1 MAREL
6 KNANI
11 THISYV
17 DKGAN
22 QKRFFFTKSAKKP
35 DFEKQVRLITKADDP
50 KKLVYG
56 VVYEPDVEDTH
67 GDIMTADEIE
77 KAVHGFMSN
86 LAIAKGAVMDT
97 QHDFDPGVGDVV
109 ECYVAPVDFEMGEET
124 IKKGSWVLVTK
135 ANDDIWNKIQDGEVT
150 GYSMAGTAET
160 IEKQKEPAAKSNDE
174 ATGFFNAMKS
184 FFTGEKIAKGAVADS
199 FNRRK
204 KDRQFWAA
212 QDALNSVLFRW
223 DHWGDGMETDPDII
237 REALQDFVEIA
248 QDVLIQEDIVKAI
261 GNPPEQIAKAGKK
274 ISNGNMKHIDDAI
287 AALTELK
294 TKTTPKKDD
303 EGSEEEDDLNAED
316 IAKAVQAAMEPIAKQ
331 VEALNTD
338 IAELKKQEEDG
349 SDIPAG
355 TEPSADSKP
364 DALTDAITKALAPL
378 TDQVQALAADV
389 QIVKNSRGGSAQ
401 GGAEDEI
408 QKSAGVSFDGLL

>member
-67 GDIMTADEIE
+67 GDIMTAEEIE

-160 IEKQKEPAAKSNDE
+160 IKKHQEPATKPNDE

-274 ISNGNMKHIDDAI
+274 ISSGNLKHLDSAI

-294 TKTTPKKDD
+294 NNTAPAEEAEPKED
-303 EGSEEEDDLNAED
+303 DDLNAED
-316 IAKAVQAAMEPIAKQ
+316 IAKAVQAAMAPIAKQ
-331 VEALNTD
+331 VEALNAD
-338 IAELKKQEEDG
+338 IAELKKQEGDG
-349 SDIPAG
+349 SDTPAG
-355 TEPSADSKP
+355 TEPPADSKP
-364 DALTDAITKALAPL
+364 DALTDAITKALAPI
-378 TDQVQALAADV
+378 TEQVQALANDV

-401 GGAEDEI
+401 GGTREDDI
-408 QKSAGVSFDGLL
+408 QKSAGVSFGGLL